1 MQKLIWKNSIGDEVD
16 LTSGIDGTGPY
27 MITEWEGFSGVEQTI
42 QSQQVPFNDG
52 SVYIDGLLGNR
63 TLTVTLAIQDNN
75 NLTTRYQLRREL
87 IAALNPKLKEGYL
100 IYKNDYI
107 EKQIKCV
114 SEVPI
119 FETHNSDT
127 SGTPKASLSWV
138 ACEPYWEDLEETE
151 ITSQA
156 GKRFNVENAGDLP
169 ISFNVDFLGL
179 NLKQPRIINY
189 TSGKKI
195 QLNKEYSQSISID
208 TNMGHKEVNEMNLA
222 LKSVLGN
229 YRLNDVSYSESLNTF
244 VGVGQ
249 GIILTSSNWEKFN
262 YMPVDFVFNSV
273 IYVEKK
279 NLFIAIGF
287 NSSVSEGVIFTSV
300 DGINWKNKIFESV
313 HLQDICYSENLD
325 LFVIVGVNYIATSP
339 DLENWT
345 QQEFPAEILTPNPDT
360 RQLYGICYSEEK
372 NLFVAVGRNT
382 YDVTKN
388 CILITSEDGE
398 TWTSQIPNDVYAR
411 FDLNDISYSE
421 KYEKFICTSQPGGIF
436 TSEDG
441 TTWDMTSPDFTAS
454 NRLYKICKSN
464 SKIFCFGYAN
474 VISEDGENWT
484 ELTTRY
490 ECGTYSKTLDLFVGQ
505 TTLLILGSS
514 KDGENW
520 TELNNNYDF
529 VSGCYCEKLNVSIL
543 LARQNYIQ
551 ISLDGENW
559 EQKLIT
565 NNSQYIFTAIN
576 WIDSESKFF
585 AFGYNYVIQKG
596 ILFTSEDGENW
607 TEEDFDTNNDFYIIN
622 SIIENDGILVA
633 VGMKNNIELILT
645 SDDGGENWT
654 ERTAPTQSFNY
665 NLRKIIYFKNSF
677 IAIGNDYDEF
687 KGIIISSEDG
697 ENWTT
702 LLIKDYLIT
711 SITSSSSLLVAVGG
725 KTSSDN
731 NPYSITS
738 KDGEN
743 WTENIISSISYFQ
756 PLSIGYSKELNLFL
770 TFSSNIVE
778 ISSDG
783 INFTILKNFGFS
795 LEPFLN
801 NYSEVIFN
809 SNKNIFILG
818 GENKIIFETE
828 FQANKNAISDLT
840 VDSNMNMKIEIG
852 NNEFLI
858 SSEDNNF
865 IFNLRYRQKYIGV

>member
-1 MQKLIWKNSIGDEVD
+1 MQKLIWKNSNNEIVD
-16 LTSGIDGTGPY
+16 LTGGNFGITN
-27 MITEWEGFSGVEQTI
+27 WEGFSNTELNI
-42 QSQQVPFNDG
+42 QSQQVPFQDG
-52 SVYIDGLLGNR
+52 SVYLDGLLSDR
-63 TLTVTLAIQDNN
+63 ELSVTLAINDNGS
-75 NLTTRYQLRREL
+75 LERRYELRRLL
-87 IAALNPKLKEGYL
+87 IKILNPKLNEGYL
-100 IYKNDYI
+100 IYKNDFI
-107 EKQIKCV
+107 EKRIKCI
-114 SEVPI
+114 SRLPI
-119 FETHNSDT
+119 FENHNSNDV
-127 SGTPKASLSWV
+127 GTLKANLSWV

-195 QLNKEYSQSISID
+195 QLNKEYSQSISIN
-208 TNMGHKEVNEMNLA
+208 TNAGHKEVNEMNLA

-249 GIILTSSNWEKFN
+249 GIILTSSDWEKFN
-262 YMPVDFVFNSV
+262 YIPVDFVFNSV

-279 NLFIAIGF
+279 NLFVAIGF
-287 NSSVSEGVIFTSV
+287 NSSHSEGVIFTSV
-300 DGINWKNKIFESV
+300 DGINWKNKIFESI
-313 HLQDICYSENLD
+313 HPYDICYSENLD

-345 QQEFPAEILTPNPDT
+345 QQEFPAEILTPNPNT

-382 YDVTKN
+382 YDSTKN

-398 TWTSQIPNDVYAR
+398 NWTNQVPNDVYAR
-411 FDLNDISYSE
+411 FDLKDVSYSE
-421 KYEKFICTSQPGGIF
+421 KYEKFICASYIGGIF

-441 TTWDMTSPDFTAS
+441 TTWDMTSPDFVAS
-454 NRLYKICKSN
+454 RQLNKICKSN

-474 VISEDGENWT
+474 VISDDGENWT

-505 TTLLILGSS
+505 TSLLILGSS
-514 KDGENW
+514 KDGITWN
-520 TELNNNYDF
+520 ELNNNYDF

-543 LARQNYIQ
+543 LARQNYVQ
-551 ISLDGENW
+551 ISLNGENW
-559 EQKLIT
+559 QQKLIT

-576 WIDSESKFF
+576 WIDSENKFF
-585 AFGYNYVIQKG
+585 AFGENYTTRKG

-607 TEEDFDTNNDFYIIN
+607 IEEDFDTSNDDYIIN
-622 SIIENDGILVA
+622 SIIENDGTLVA
-633 VGMKNNIELILT
+633 VGTKNDIELILT

-725 KTSSDN
+725 KSYSEN

-738 KDGEN
+738 EDGEN
-743 WTENIISSISYFQ
+743 WTEDIISSLSYFE

-770 TFSSNIVE
+770 TFDTNIVE

-795 LEPFLN
+795 LLPFSN
-801 NYSEVIFN
+801 SHSEVMFD
-809 SNKNIFILG
+809 SNKNIFVLG
-818 GENKIIFETE
+818 GGNKIIFETE

-865 IFNLRYRQKYIGV
+865 IFNLKYRQKYIGV